1 MLYNRVMEKRY
12 QVFISSTYSD
22 LQEERGKVMQA
33 VMSMDCIPSGM
44 ELFPA
49 IDEEQFNFIK
59 RVIDDCDYY
68 IIIIGGRYGSIT
80 DDGISYTEKEYDYAV
95 SQKVPVIALI
105 HKNIGKIPREK
116 TDTEPALIKKL
127 DSFCEKV
134 KTGKI
139 VKFWQN
145 TDELT
150 GLVALSLMHTIKTYP
165 RTGWVK
171 ANLST
176 SAETLHE
183 INELRKQ
190 LADLEAYKNAIE
202 RDKLIANNKLV
213 KKLAGL
219 DTQIE
224 IKGISKYR
232 SWIDGEPNIE
242 HPWTIKKSF
251 EELFSIIAPKIMY
264 PSVKESQVKTYLMNR
279 LYELATED
287 FIHDRK
293 EFFTPRLNNSYIDTI
308 KIQFIALGLLE
319 VYIDKTEKGHT
330 LSCWR
335 LTDKGYNTMMQIL
348 SVKK

>member
-1 MLYNRVMEKRY
+1 M
-12 QVFISSTYSD
+12 
-22 LQEERGKVMQA
+22 
-33 VMSMDCIPSGM
+33 
-44 ELFPA
+44 
-49 IDEEQFNFIK
+49 
-59 RVIDDCDYY
+59 
-68 IIIIGGRYGSIT
+68 
-80 DDGISYTEKEYDYAV
+80 
-95 SQKVPVIALI
+95 
-105 HKNIGKIPREK
+105 
-116 TDTEPALIKKL
+116 
-127 DSFCEKV
+127 
-134 KTGKI
+134 
-139 VKFWQN
+139 
-145 TDELT
+145 
-150 GLVALSLMHTIKTYP
+150 
-165 RTGWVK
+165 
-171 ANLST
+171 
-176 SAETLHE
+176 
-183 INELRKQ
+183 
-190 LADLEAYKNAIE
+190 
-202 RDKLIANNKLV
+202 IANNKLV

>member
-127 DSFCEKV
+127 D
-134 KTGKI
+134 
-139 VKFWQN
+139 
-145 TDELT
+145 
-150 GLVALSLMHTIKTYP
+150 
-165 RTGWVK
+165 
-171 ANLST
+171 
-176 SAETLHE
+176 
-183 INELRKQ
+183 
-190 LADLEAYKNAIE
+190 
-202 RDKLIANNKLV
+202 
-213 KKLAGL
+213 
-219 DTQIE
+219 
-224 IKGISKYR
+224 
-232 SWIDGEPNIE
+232 
-242 HPWTIKKSF
+242 
-251 EELFSIIAPKIMY
+251 
-264 PSVKESQVKTYLMNR
+264 
-279 LYELATED
+279 
-287 FIHDRK
+287 
-293 EFFTPRLNNSYIDTI
+293 
-308 KIQFIALGLLE
+308 
-319 VYIDKTEKGHT
+319 
-330 LSCWR
+330 
-335 LTDKGYNTMMQIL
+335 
-348 SVKK
+348 